1 MRLLIMTDDTKE
13 PVSNRKLIFEMANQL
28 YLAQREIIDLRGQV
42 KLLDLALGNLG
53 AEVADIK
60 AKIR

>member
-1 MRLLIMTDDTKE
+1 MTDDTKE

>member
-1 MRLLIMTDDTKE
+1 MIMTDDTKE

-28 YLAQREIIDLRGQV
+28 YLAQGEIIDLRGQV